1 MDWSSGTLSLLRGS
15 GFMFQAQINLA
26 KLLASTTD
34 IGADTLFIDSQQ
46 LRDFSLRKPTFQLQQ
61 ETDAILRRQFGQR
74 HPHRLALADLLF
86 RVHQAQMRAR
96 SGRFGRAPGQ
106 PANQPGAPQ
115 MQPRHIRSD
124 PIKPGRKTP
133 AVLQGR
139 QRTPGSNKCLLR
151 QIASDLRI
159 AHYALKITKNT
170 SVEVFK
176 ERGKRSALSLPG
188 PL

>member
-86 RVHQAQMRAR
+86 RVHQAQM
-96 SGRFGRAPGQ
+96 
-106 PANQPGAPQ
+106 
-115 MQPRHIRSD
+115 QPRHIRSD

-188 PL
+188 PLHLLDQQRITRR